1 MYEQPN
7 ITVGICESDGAIAGS
22 FDGAFYG
29 LEGKLLSGPFRT
41 FAADDA
47 VVLLDGDGR
56 EILRHPLIHC
66 RPSEGATFALQAVT
80 IGRNFHWERRQSQV
94 FEGTLTFITGRSG
107 RVTAIN
113 TLPIESY
120 LASVISS
127 EMSGT
132 APGEFLKAQAIA
144 SRSWLAAMLA
154 KKARAAAT
162 RLPPVRDRQKEDE
175 IIRWYDRE
183 DHEQFDVCAD
193 DHCQRYQGIAKKGRA
208 AEAVRDTWGIF
219 LTWRGEV
226 CDARFHKAC
235 GGLTERFGTAWEDID
250 LPYLIS
256 VPDGPAAFDPVE
268 TEQKAQFWFLSRP
281 GAYCSITDKDFL
293 AGILPEYDR
302 ETADFFRW
310 QVVHERP
317 DLERI
322 IEDKS
327 GIDVGTLREILPL
340 ARGPSGRIPRLRIVG
355 SRRSIDIGK
364 ELEIR
369 RWLSPSH
376 LYSSAFV
383 VRAEGGTSEA
393 PDRFILCGGGWG
405 HGVGLCQIGA
415 AVMAQRGFSTEAILA
430 HYFPGT
436 SLERRYR

>member
-1 MYEQPN
+1 MNEQPN
-7 ITVGICESDGAIAGS
+7 ITVGVCENDEAIAGS
-22 FDGAFYG
+22 FYG
-29 LEGKLLSGPFRT
+29 SFHVAGGKPLNGPFR
-41 FAADDA
+41 AIAGGD
-47 VVLLDGDGR
+47 VVMLLDGSGR
-56 EILRHPLIHC
+56 EILRHPSIHC
-66 RPSEGATFALQAVT
+66 IPSEGATFSLESVS
-80 IGRNFHWERRQSQV
+80 IGRNFHWERRRTER
-94 FEGTLTFITGRSG
+94 FEGALTFIAGRG
-107 RVTAIN
+107 GGVTAVN

-132 APGEFLKAQAIA
+132 APGEFLKAQAIV
-144 SRSWLAAMLA
+144 SRSWLAAMLLR
-154 KKARAAAT
+154 KARPSVT
-162 RLPPVRDRQKEDE
+162 PPASVRHIQGEEE
-175 IIRWYDRE
+175 IIRWYDRQ

-193 DHCQRYQGIAKKGRA
+193 DHCQRYQGISLRGRA
-208 AEAVRDTWGIF
+208 AEAVRETSGIF

-250 LPYLIS
+250 VPYLVS
-256 VPDGPAAFDPVE
+256 VSDGPDIFDTAD
-268 TEQKAQFWFLSRP
+268 TEQKARLWLLSRP
-281 GAYCSITDKDFL
+281 DVYCATEDSDFL
-293 AGILPEYDR
+293 ARILPDYDR

-310 QVVHERP
+310 RLVYSRR

-327 GIDVGTLREILPL
+327 QREIGTLYEILPL
-340 ARGPSGRIPRLRIVG
+340 ARGPSGRIHRLRIVG
-355 SRRSIDIGK
+355 SRRTLEIGK

-369 RWLSPSH
+369 RVLSQSH
-376 LYSSAFV
+376 LYSSAFTV
-383 VRAEGGTSEA
+383 QAEGGTSDVPE
-393 PDRFILCGGGWG
+393 RFVFHGGGWG